1 MSFSLL
7 ENQTDSKSD
16 CLVNDGDGKRKEED
30 RGGGGGGET
39 DRTGSS
45 QDKGNR

>member
-30 RGGGGGGET
+30 RGGGGGET